1 MGPSTIPQD
10 IIDQRGRV
18 VPSIIPQNFIDQD
31 GTGTIYND
39 PGIMDW

>member
-10 IIDQRGRV
+10 IIDQRGWV

-39 PGIMDW
+39 LGIMDW